1 MIWSDFY
8 PMIWQKCF
16 ECGIRWATGGSSQ
29 YDGHMAY
36 TVVGETVATLS
47 ARTTIGA
54 FCTFGAFWLTIDALE
69 TRPPYFDQL

>member
-47 ARTTIGA
+47 ARTTILYS
-54 FCTFGAFWLTIDALE
+54 GAFWLTIDALE